1 MTYWKLLKKKNT
13 LKMLSNLFELF
24 ISFLKVGGFSFGGA
38 YSLIPLIEAEVVE
51 KHSWLTHNEFI
62 KVLGM
67 VEVIPGAISIKYATY
82 TGYKVAGIWGVVAAN
97 LGNMFM
103 PVALISL
110 AAYFYAQFEKNKF
123 VFKSFEGVK
132 FAVIGMIMA
141 IMVRYIFSS
150 FTSWKGVL
158 FIVLGFSLTYWLKL
172 HPILIVVGAA
182 IVALFVL

>member
-1 MTYWKLLKKKNT
+1 MLYNLL
-13 LKMLSNLFELF
+13 ELF

-38 YSLIPLIEAEVVE
+38 YSLIPLIEAEVVQ
-51 KHSWLTHNEFI
+51 KHAWLSHNEFI

-82 TGYKVAGIWGVVAAN
+82 TGYKVAGVWGVIAAN

-110 AAYFYAQFEKNKF
+110 AAYFYSLFEKNKYI
-123 VFKSFEGVK
+123 FKSFEGVK

-141 IMVRYIFSS
+141 IMVRYLFSS
-150 FTSWKGVL
+150 FTNWKGVL

-172 HPILIVVGAA
+172 HPIVIVVGAA
-182 IVALFVL
+182 LAALLVL